1 MPPTSET
8 GPIPVVRVI
17 VGTSPADRRDFAFQ
31 APFRIGRSGE
41 CEVSIPNEM
50 ISRNH
55 AGVTFANG
63 YWWVVDSGSVN
74 GIYVDG
80 QRVAHAPIAP
90 ALTLRLGAEGPYV
103 WFQVEE
109 PAAEPARPEP
119 TALAEPEHTRLDPA
133 LATPEPALLEPQPT
147 ERAAEP
153 ARPAR
158 ELRERAQTQ
167 DVAAKYFGKSVE
179 GEVVGEHTMFVRQAF
194 RQIQKTQKRRYGGI
208 IAALV
213 VLALGIAGFAYY
225 QYEQARQ
232 QKAAAQDIFYAM
244 KALDVDIAGLETLVL
259 DRGGGQ
265 GAEQIKRYRER
276 RQDMERNYDRF
287 LSTLQVYDPRMKE
300 PERLLLRVARV
311 FGECELAMPPGF
323 AAEVESY
330 IKRWQS
336 SGRYARAVRTAL
348 DKGYARAITE
358 ELLAQG
364 LPPQFFYLAMQE
376 SDFDAFISGPPTRK
390 GIAKGMWQ
398 FIPETGAKYGLKIGP
413 LADLRRPDPGDD
425 RHDWQ
430 KATKAAVRYLKDLYA
445 TDAQASGL
453 LVMASYNWGEERV
466 IPLIRSLPPNPRE
479 RNYWRLLASYKDKV
493 PDETYHYVFYIVSA
507 AVIGEN
513 PRLFGFDFDNP
524 LGHLD
529 QK

>member
-1 MPPTSET
+1 
-8 GPIPVVRVI
+8 VVRVV

-31 APFRIGRSGE
+31 QPFRIGRAHE

-50 ISRNH
+50 VSRNH

-63 YWWVVDSGSVN
+63 YWWVVDNGSVN
-74 GIYVDG
+74 GLFVDG
-80 QRVAHAPIAP
+80 QRVTHAPIAP
-90 ALTLRLGAEGPYV
+90 TLTLRLGAEGPYV

-109 PAAEPARPEP
+109 PATEPALPELPADAQPEASRLEAALARPEP
-119 TALAEPEHTRLDPA
+119 AI
-133 LATPEPALLEPQPT
+133 LEPQPT
-147 ERAAEP
+147 EQAPEP
-153 ARPAR
+153 AQPTPRPRDGSRTRDLA
-158 ELRERAQTQ
+158 T
-167 DVAAKYFGKSVE
+167 KYFGKPVE
-179 GEVVGEHTMFVRQAF
+179 GEEVGEHTMFVRQAF
-194 RQIQKTQKRRYGGI
+194 RQIQKKQKRRYGGI

-213 VLALGIAGFAYY
+213 VLALGIAGFAAY
-225 QYEQARQ
+225 QYQQARQ

-244 KALDVDIAGLETLVL
+244 KSLDVDIAGLEKLVL
-259 DRGGGQ
+259 DSGRAQ

-276 RQDMERNYDRF
+276 RLDLERNYDRF
-287 LSTLQVYDPRMKE
+287 LSTLQVYDPKMKE
-300 PERLLLRVARV
+300 PDRLLLRVARV
-311 FGECELAMPPGF
+311 FGECELAMPPDF

-336 SGRYARAVRTAL
+336 SGRYARAVRTARE
-348 DKGYARAITE
+348 KGYTARITE

-398 FIPETGAKYGLKIGP
+398 FIPETGAKYGLRIGP

-430 KATKAAVRYLKDLYA
+430 KATKAAIRYLKDLYT

-466 IPLIRSLPPNPRE
+466 IPLIRNLPPNPRD
-479 RNYWRLLASYKDKV
+479 RNYWRLLATYKDKV
-493 PDETYHYVFYIVSA
+493 PQETYDYVFYIVSA

-524 LGHLD
+524 LAHLD